1 MPCFHASC
9 KDRKKFIKV
18 LWSADQK
25 LSILDQ
31 IGGGEA
37 NNAEQASDGVHV
49 SPSIL
54 DSLRDIRGCGRL
66 VVLRFGATVASLAA
80 AAAAAMG
87 TVVSAIVVAAL
98 LTLRSLSTMVT
109 GITGSGSIMV
119 DGSTTSRNRVIGMR
133 RRVDS
138 SSVVAMVL
146 GDGVSDGLGHA
157 LARVGRM
164 RVGVG
169 LSLGDNILTR
179 VSRYR
184 LMRLGLGR
192 VGVNRLVRLAG
203 LSRDF
208 SDRADSCGNGDGLGS
223 DMAHGAVD
231 NSRGALSDGIGLGA
245 VDRAGSVLSSLGNV
259 GWMGVDSS
267 EADVRVLVVS
277 VGDSSRSS
285 DDDS

>member
-1 MPCFHASC
+1 MLCFHASC
-9 KDRKKFIKV
+9 KDRKKFAEKKV
-18 LWSADQK
+18 LW
-25 LSILDQ
+25 LVPILDQ

-37 NNAEQASDGVHV
+37 NDGEQASDGVHV
-49 SPSIL
+49 SSSSL
-54 DSLRDIRGCGRL
+54 DSLGNIRGSRGL
-66 VVLRFGATVASLAA
+66 VVLGFRATVASLAA
-80 AAAAAMG
+80 AAAATMG
-87 TVVSAIVVAAL
+87 SAVSAIIVAAL
-98 LTLRSLSTMVT
+98 FTLRSLSTMVT
-109 GITGSGSIMV
+109 RITGCRSIMV

-133 RRVDS
+133 RGVDS

-157 LARVGRM
+157 LARVRRM
-164 RVGVG
+164 RVGVC

-184 LMRLGLGR
+184 LMRLGLSR
-192 VGVNRLVRLAG
+192 VGVNRLMRLAG
-203 LSRDF
+203 LSRDL

-245 VDRAGSVLSSLGNV
+245 VDRAGSVLSRLGDV
-259 GWMGVDSS
+259 GWVGVDSG
-267 EADVRVLVVS
+267 EANRRVLVVS

>member
-1 MPCFHASC
+1 MG
-9 KDRKKFIKV
+9 
-18 LWSADQK
+18 SA
-25 LSILDQ
+25 
-31 IGGGEA
+31 
-37 NNAEQASDGVHV
+37 
-49 SPSIL
+49 
-54 DSLRDIRGCGRL
+54 
-66 VVLRFGATVASLAA
+66 
-80 AAAAAMG
+80 
-87 TVVSAIVVAAL
+87 VSAIIVAAL
-98 LTLRSLSTMVT
+98 FTLRSLSTMVT
-109 GITGSGSIMV
+109 RITGCGSIMV
-119 DGSTTSRNRVIGMR
+119 DGGTTSRNRVIGMR

-138 SSVVAMVL
+138 SSIVAMVL

-164 RVGVG
+164 RVGVC

-184 LMRLGLGR
+184 LMRLGLSR

-208 SDRADSCGNGDGLGS
+208 SDRADSCGNSDGLGS
-223 DMAHGAVD
+223 DMAHRAVD

-245 VDRAGSVLSSLGNV
+245 VNRAGSVLGRLCDV
-259 GWMGVDSS
+259 GWVGVDSG
-267 EADVRVLVVS
+267 EANGRVLVVS